1 MRSREESQMLRVLR
15 GRKKRK
21 SDIENRI
28 AENEDL
34 LIFKENETEQQNE
47 KMKKS
52 SRYVFSEA

>member
-15 GRKKRK
+15 RRKKRK

>member
-47 KMKKS
+47 KNEE
-52 SRYVFSEA
+52 VEPLCF